1 MKFRFS
7 VLLLAI
13 ATSHGAL
20 ADDSQP
26 EAPALYIEGY
36 ADQLSY
42 QAGDKVRLHVSTT
55 APKWS
60 LEIARVGA
68 KTETVLNKNELP
80 GAAHEVPVNA
90 SSHGCRWSVSHEFV
104 VPDVWR
110 SGYYEATL
118 RASDSGGEF
127 VGRGRR
133 TAEAKLFFVVRPTMP
148 GSNTKVLLQLTT
160 NTYNAYNNW
169 GGHSLY
175 GYHARNKLQ
184 GTRVSFYRP
193 LAGFFRQWEL
203 PFVAWAERQGYV
215 LDYAVNSDLEFRPEM
230 LKQYKLVLS
239 VGHDEYWSAPM
250 RDHLEAFIGEGGNV
264 AFFSGNTC
272 CWQVRSEESG
282 RALVCYKQAFVLDPV
297 FATADHRQLATLWS
311 HHLVARPENTMT
323 GVGFLYGGYHR
334 SHGQFMEG
342 EAAFT
347 VQQPD
352 HWLFSGTGL
361 KQGGKF
367 GGKNTIVGYE
377 CDGCEIEW
385 KDSIPTP
392 THRDGTPETFVILGT
407 CPARWHPDDAL
418 WYDRFPRD
426 AEGGPAMGAAVMGLY
441 TRGGTVFT
449 AGTTDWSH
457 GLTGDD
463 PAVEQITRNLLDR
476 LGTAP
481 Q

>member
-1 MKFRFS
+1 MKFRPSLFFLVAC
-7 VLLLAI
+7 VLPCA
-13 ATSHGAL
+13 AL
-20 ADDSQP
+20 ADEPQP
-26 EAPALYIEGY
+26 QVPSLYIEGY

-42 QAGDKVRLHVSTT
+42 QAGDNIRLHVSTT

-68 KTETVLNKNELP
+68 KTETVLTTNDIA
-80 GAAHEVPVNA
+80 GSAHPVPANA
-90 SSHGCRWSVSHEFV
+90 SSHGCRWPVSHAWV
-104 VPDVWR
+104 VPDDWR

-118 RASDSGGEF
+118 RAGDNGGEF

-133 TAEAKLFFVVRPTMP
+133 TAEAKLFFVVRPSTP
-148 GSNTKVLLQLTT
+148 GSKTKILLQLTT

-175 GYHARNKLQ
+175 AFHARNKLQ
-184 GTRVSFYRP
+184 GTRVSFDRP

-203 PFVAWAERQGYV
+203 PFVAWAEGQGYV
-215 LDYAVNSDLEFRPEM
+215 LDYAVNSDLELRPE
-230 LKQYKLVLS
+230 LLQHYKLVLS

-250 RDHLEAFIGEGGNV
+250 RDHLEAFISEGGNV

-272 CWQVRSEESG
+272 CWQVRSEEAG
-282 RALVCYKQAFVLDPV
+282 RALVCYKQPFVLDPV
-297 FATADHRQLATLWS
+297 FPTSDHRQLSTLWS
-311 HHLVARPENTMT
+311 HHLVARPENILT
-323 GVGFLYGGYHR
+323 GVGFLFGGYHR
-334 SHGQFMEG
+334 SHGQFMDG

-347 VQQPD
+347 VHLPD

-361 KQGGKF
+361 KQGDKF

-377 CDGCEIEW
+377 CDGCEIAW
-385 KDSIPTP
+385 NDGVPTP

-426 AEGGPAMGAAVMGLY
+426 AEGKPLTGAAVMGVY

-449 AGTTDWSH
+449 SGSTDWSH
-457 GLTGDD
+457 GLTGED
-463 PAVEQITRNLLDR
+463 PVVEQITRNVLDR
-476 LGTAP
+476 LGK
-481 Q
+481 